1 MTSNDN
7 ISNLKGALGLLNK
20 NMKTFEFALDMPK
33 ALIKLYDAGNLN
45 LLKQEDLF
53 HEIELRAKD
62 DEDSKKSLGEY
73 LGAEIA
79 TAVKNQHTVFI
90 ESGTTFGPTSAYL
103 SHVPDIPDKSILTNN
118 FLTLTSLDIGK
129 VRVTE
134 GSLEVKYLALL
145 DFINSRRIDPEVSPE
160 ERERDIRTFLRLD
173 EKVSEVDTIY
183 MTSSNFGFLIGPMVG
198 GRANA
203 LFKYC
208 LVNNKSKR
216 KIRLCISFEK
226 LLIGKDKVT
235 ECAEHVEN
243 CYTVMDVEELSD
255 GQDAT
260 LVPDYEVLA
269 NPNMRNQARSA
280 ADELLLSQPDIW
292 REGHGLRGL
301 YTSWLDVIRYTPPN
315 TLEIVVGIGREQ
327 EKERKSILKNAISQ
341 CNKVLKAAGIHRAY
355 VKKSVNTHKGI
366 VLYVVDRPKVD

>member
-1 MTSNDN
+1 MTSDDN
-7 ISNLKGALGLLNK
+7 HSELKGALELLNN

-45 LLKQEDLF
+45 LLKQEELF

-73 LGAEIA
+73 LGAEI
-79 TAVKNQHTVFI
+79 TEAVKNQRTVFI

-118 FLTLTSLDIGK
+118 FLTLTSLGIGK

-145 DFINSRRIDPEVSPE
+145 DFINSRRSEPEVSPE
-160 ERERDIRTFLRLD
+160 ERERDIRTFFRLD

-226 LLIGKDKVT
+226 LLIGEVKEKV
-235 ECAEHVEN
+235 CSDHVKN
-243 CYTVMDVEELSD
+243 CYTVMDVEELPA

-260 LVPDYEVLA
+260 LVPDY
-269 NPNMRNQARSA
+269 
-280 ADELLLSQPDIW
+280 
-292 REGHGLRGL
+292 
-301 YTSWLDVIRYTPPN
+301 
-315 TLEIVVGIGREQ
+315 
-327 EKERKSILKNAISQ
+327 
-341 CNKVLKAAGIHRAY
+341 
-355 VKKSVNTHKGI
+355 
-366 VLYVVDRPKVD
+366 

>member
-1 MTSNDN
+1 MTSDDN
-7 ISNLKGALGLLNK
+7 HSELKGALELLNN

-45 LLKQEDLF
+45 LLKQEELF

-73 LGAEIA
+73 LGAEI
-79 TAVKNQHTVFI
+79 TEAVKNQRTVFI

-118 FLTLTSLDIGK
+118 FLTLTSLGIGK

-145 DFINSRRIDPEVSPE
+145 DFINSRRSEPEVSPE
-160 ERERDIRTFLRLD
+160 ERERDIRTFFRLD

-226 LLIGKDKVT
+226 LLIGEVKEKV
-235 ECAEHVEN
+235 CSDHVKN
-243 CYTVMDVEELSD
+243 CYTVMDVEELPA

-260 LVPDYEVLA
+260 LVPDYEVLS
-269 NPNMRNQARSA
+269 NHNVLDNARSA
-280 ADELLLSQPDIW
+280 ADELQLRKADIW

-301 YTSWLDVIRYTPPN
+301 YTSWLDFIRYNPPN
-315 TLEIVVGIGREQ
+315 TLEIVVGIGKEQ
-327 EKERKSILKNAISQ
+327 EKVRKSILKNAISQ
-341 CNKVLKAAGIHRAY
+341 CNKILKAANIHREY
-355 VKKSVNTHKGI
+355 VKKSVKTQGI
-366 VLYVVDRPKVD
+366 VLYVVDRPKAD